1 MPDVFSTMMAEHLA
15 DCFQACG
22 LSPTGAAEVAN
33 EQPAS
38 TPADQA
44 MMKAYKP
51 AAFYGI
57 VGSNS
62 PIYLPSQMDQKPAPP
77 PGTQT
82 VPSQTEVVLMD

>member
-38 TPADQA
+38 KPADQA

-51 AAFYGI
+51 
-57 VGSNS
+57 V
-62 PIYLPSQMDQKPAPP
+62 PIYKIIGPYSPVLGPNMDNKPTPP
-77 PGTQT
+77 PGTQIA
-82 VPSQTEVVLMD
+82 PSQTEVVLMD